1 MVTRTPAIGP
11 PFFRDWRP
19 SSCRE
24 VAVTLFPAILLPLAV
39 LLGMLGALV
48 GGNAG
53 RVLLIAAAILAGVDL
68 VLVLLGR

>member
-1 MVTRTPAIGP
+1 M
-11 PFFRDWRP
+11 
-19 SSCRE
+19 
-24 VAVTLFPAILLPLAV
+24 TLFPAILLPLAV